1 MNIIDLIFLYFI
13 ATIVI
18 VSIGINISENNL
30 PSALLQTFRYGKHAY
45 KGAPS
50 RLVQTFE
57 IPKSTFAHFYVFA
70 IVWAI
75 LIFYLVFSVYV
86 LGNYVPEWIIDGLD
100 FFCGKDRQV
109 TGEFTLLQ
117 PKIELS

>member
-18 VSIGINISENNL
+18 VSICINISENNL
-30 PSALLQTFRYGKHAY
+30 PTTLLQTFRYGKHAY

-50 RLVQTFE
+50 RLVQTIE
-57 IPKSTFAHFYVFA
+57 IPKSAFAHFYVFA

-86 LGNYVPEWIIDGLD
+86 LGYTVPEWVIDALD
-100 FFCGKDRQV
+100 LLCGKDRQV
-109 TGEFTLLQ
+109 TGNC
-117 PKIELS
+117 K